1 MASALRSTAIRFLP
15 RGGSRDYENTY
26 PVRGWSG
33 DGPRRRGDELSRRS
47 AATLVAAAL
56 RLRGRSYDP
65 GGVRNREG
73 THRGDGSIVW
83 VRRRRSVRPARGATV
98 AWPFP
103 ANQRVSVFGFGSGGE
118 EGAKGKCGELSRSAR
133 RLSRT
138 QAVVGGEHGLQQA
151 PALRRDCRGGA
162 GIGEPGAVGLA
173 LSLRASA
180 LAGGSG
186 SGLARRAARPALPGA
201 ASAVQKRVSGFA
213 DGGSGIGFAQ
223 GGGRGGRLRRSG
235 LVGIGQRATV
245 LDWPRRLRWSE
256 PRRGRESAGTASA
269 LCSLGTAGFAGRGW
283 RSVASRRCSGRE
295 RDRGRA
301 RERQLQQGRI
311 YSVSIGVR
319 RHR

>member
-1 MASALRSTAIRFLP
+1 MARQKAGEARVVLSHTLEAEAWP
-15 RGGSRDYENTY
+15 GKAGGGERHGRCWRDYENPY

-33 DGPRRRGDELSRRS
+33 DGPRRRGDELPRRS

-56 RLRGRSYDP
+56 RSRGPKIDC
-65 GGVRNREG
+65 GNGFRE
-73 THRGDGSIVW
+73 
-83 VRRRRSVRPARGATV
+83 
-98 AWPFP
+98 
-103 ANQRVSVFGFGSGGE
+103 
-118 EGAKGKCGELSRSAR
+118 
-133 RLSRT
+133 
-138 QAVVGGEHGLQQA
+138 AVVGGEHGLQQA

-162 GIGEPGAVGLA
+162 GIVTGSQGRSVSPCRFVRRLWQGAAAPGWRG
-173 LSLRASA
+173 
-180 LAGGSG
+180 
-186 SGLARRAARPALPGA
+186 ARRGRLCQAQHRRCRRE
-201 ASAVQKRVSGFA
+201 SEGFA

-256 PRRGRESAGTASA
+256 PGRGRESAGTASA

-295 RDRGRA
+295 RERGRA